1 MASTPR
7 RHDQAMRQS
16 IATEAAR
23 LMSDGALTDFH
34 HAKRKAAARLGAADT
49 RNLPRNEEIEAA
61 LREHQR
67 LFEADH
73 QPQEL
78 ARLRRVALE
87 VMAAFEDFRPRL
99 VGPVLAGTAGSH
111 TRVNV
116 HLFSDTPEAIAFR
129 LMDHHHPFDEG
140 EVELRIG
147 DSEQRLP
154 SFRFPWGRE
163 GEHPGRETEVEVV
176 VFPERGIRQ
185 APASPVDGQPMARA
199 SREAVAEL
207 LAGEGGSP
215 A

>member
-1 MASTPR
+1 MANLQR

-23 LMSDGALTDFH
+23 LMSDGALTDFQ

-73 QPQEL
+73 QPRQL

-87 VMAAFEDFRPRL
+87 VMGAFDDYRPRL

-111 TRVNV
+111 TRVTL
-116 HLFSDTPEAIAFR
+116 HLFCDTPEAIAFR

-140 EVELRIG
+140 EVELRFG
-147 DSEQRLP
+147 ESEQRLP
-154 SFRFPWGRE
+154 SFRFPWGE
-163 GEHPGRETEVEVV
+163 DTEVEVV

-185 APASPVDGQPMARA
+185 APASPVDGHPMARA

-207 LAGEGGSP
+207 LAGEGEPP

>member
-23 LMSDGALTDFH
+23 LMSDGALTDFQ

-73 QPQEL
+73 QPREL

-99 VGPVLAGTAGSH
+99 VGPVLAGTAGIH
-111 TRVNV
+111 TRVTL
-116 HLFSDTPEAIAFR
+116 HLFCDTPEAIAFR

-147 DSEQRLP
+147 ETEQRLP
-154 SFRFPWGRE
+154 SFRFPWGTE
-163 GEHPGRETEVEVV
+163 ENPPEVEVV

-185 APASPVDGQPMARA
+185 APASPVDGQPMERA

-207 LAGEGGSP
+207 LAGEGESP

>member
-1 MASTPR
+1 
-7 RHDQAMRQS
+7 MRQS

-34 HAKRKAAARLGAADT
+34 HAKRKAAARLGAGDT
-49 RNLPRNEEIEAA
+49 RNLPRNDEIEAA
-61 LREHQR
+61 LREYQR
-67 LFEADH
+67 LFEADR
-73 QPQEL
+73 QPQAV
-78 ARLRRVALE
+78 ARLRRVAVE
-87 VMAAFEDFRPRL
+87 VMAGFEDFRPRL
-99 VGPVLAGTAGSH
+99 VGPVLAGTAGTHS
-111 TRVNV
+111 RVTL
-116 HLFSDTPEAIAFR
+116 HLFSDTPEAVAFR

-147 DSEQRLP
+147 ATEQRLP
-154 SFRFPWGRE
+154 SFRFPWGE
-163 GEHPGRETEVEVV
+163 ATEVEVV

-207 LAGEGGSP
+207 LADEGEPP